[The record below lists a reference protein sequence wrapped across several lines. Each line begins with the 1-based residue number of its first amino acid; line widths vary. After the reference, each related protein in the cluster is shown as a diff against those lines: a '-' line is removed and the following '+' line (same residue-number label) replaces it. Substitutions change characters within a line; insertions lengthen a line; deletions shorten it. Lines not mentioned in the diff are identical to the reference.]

1 MNIMTQLFA
10 SRLCSPSPPLSSRRW
25 RVVSAT
31 LSEARFNGAPRNKTD
46 VWLRRKASAPCR
58 QSDASVGA
66 RYRDR
71 PDLTATIK
79 SP

>member
-1 MNIMTQLFA
+1 MNIETQLFA
-10 SRLCSPSPPLSSRRW
+10 SRLCSPSPPPSSRRW

-31 LSEARFNGAPRNKTD
+31 LSEARFKSPNPNKTD
-46 VWLRRKASAPCR
+46 GWLRRKASAPCH

-66 RYRDR
+66 QQRDR

>member
-1 MNIMTQLFA
+1 MNIKTQIFA
-10 SRLCSPSPPLSSRRW
+10 SRLCSPSPPPSSRRW
-25 RVVSAT
+25 RGVSAI
-31 LSEARFNGAPRNKTD
+31 LSEIRFNGTKPNKTD

-79 SP
+79 ST

>member
-1 MNIMTQLFA
+1 MNITPVPAPQF
-10 SRLCSPSPPLSSRRW
+10 CSSSPPASSWRW
-25 RVVSAT
+25 RGVSASLFET
-31 LSEARFNGAPRNKTD
+31 RFNGTKPNKTD
-46 VWLRRKASAPCR
+46 VWLRRKASPPCR

-71 PDLTATIK
+71 PDLTATLK